1 MNKLPIRK
9 VVVGLVAAGLTWG
22 LQRLGI
28 FDTTVLG
35 VNLDSAAVSSAAP
48 WIVGY
53 IVSYLV
59 KDPRVLDVIDETDL
73 LPSSE

>member
-1 MNKLPIRK
+1 MSKLPIRK
-9 VVVGLVAAGLTWG
+9 VIVGAVAAGITWG
-22 LQRLGI
+22 LQQLGI

-53 IVSYLV
+53 LVSYLV
-59 KDPRVLDVIDETDL
+59 RDPRVRDVIDDTDL
-73 LPSSE
+73 LQSAE